1 MNFILSS
8 DNNYA
13 QHLGVALY
21 SILDHNRDEEEVNI
35 FVVDNDIKDENRQKL
50 LQLEQQF
57 HNAHLHFI
65 AFGKWRDSLQLNM
78 AWNISISSY
87 ARLFV
92 ASMLPESVERVIY
105 MDCDMVVTSSLRE
118 LWHTDMQ
125 GLVIAAVQDDMP
137 TRYKSAV
144 GLNPTEPYFNAGLL
158 LIDLKKWREQNC
170 ERTCLD
176 FIKEHEGRV
185 IHHDQGVL
193 NGVFRGKWHRLPLQ
207 ANIMTIHY
215 IFTLRQIM
223 KYFRDESPFYTEQEI
238 TEAKRQPWILH
249 FTPSFTSRPWVGN
262 CKHPLKSLYWDA
274 LSHTPWRGAKPQKDH
289 DKWYVKLINWRY
301 RALPY

>member
-8 DNNYA
+8 DDNYA
-13 QHLGVALY
+13 QHMGVAIY
-21 SILDHNRDEEEVNI
+21 SILDHNREEEVVNI

-50 LQLEQQF
+50 RQLEQQF
-57 HNAHLHFI
+57 LNAHFHFI
-65 AFGKWRDSLQLNM
+65 AFGKWRDSLQLDM

-92 ASMLPESVERVIY
+92 ASMLPESIERVVY
-105 MDCDMVVTSSLRE
+105 MDCDMVVTSSLQE

-125 GLVIAAVQDDMP
+125 GSVIAAVQDDMP
-137 TRYKSAV
+137 TRFKSAV
-144 GLNPTEPYFNAGLL
+144 GLASAEPYFNAGLL

-262 CKHPLKSLYWDA
+262 CKHPLKSLYWAA
-274 LSHTPWRGAKPQKDH
+274 LSHTPWRGTKPQKDH
-289 DKWYVKLINWRY
+289 DKWYVILINWRY
-301 RALPY
+301 RVLPY

>member
-50 LQLEQQF
+50 HLLEQQF
-57 HNAHLHFI
+57 KNAHLHFI

-144 GLNPTEPYFNAGLL
+144 GLASTEPYFNAGLL
-158 LIDLKKWREQNC
+158 LIDLKKWREQKC
-170 ERTCLD
+170 ELACLD
-176 FIKEHEGRV
+176 FIREHEGRV

-193 NGVFRGKWHRLPLQ
+193 NGVFRGKWHRLSLQ